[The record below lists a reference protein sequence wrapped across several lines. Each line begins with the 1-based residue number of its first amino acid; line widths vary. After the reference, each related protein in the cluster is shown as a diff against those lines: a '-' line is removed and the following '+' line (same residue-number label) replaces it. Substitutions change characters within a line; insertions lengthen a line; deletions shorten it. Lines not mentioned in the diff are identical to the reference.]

1 MSGADGHVSA
11 QRFSA
16 FPRMTVFQ
24 KILCREVQ
32 LTRVDLGEF
41 SSGLVRLKAIVAEYQ
56 NQNDTNI

>member
-1 MSGADGHVSA
+1 
-11 QRFSA
+11 
-16 FPRMTVFQ
+16 MTIFQ